1 MNKTHKMEYA
11 KRLSKLIQIETIS
24 QKGQT
29 DFGKFHRFH
38 DALRQE
44 FPHITASCEWEEFD
58 GSLLLRWPG
67 KDKKK
72 SPILLMNHHD
82 VVEASGNWKYPPFS
96 GEIAEGKVWGRG
108 TLDTKGGLF
117 SMLQAADELA
127 AEGFVPA
134 QDVYFESACTEE
146 TDGSGADRISQ
157 ILEQRGIRF
166 DFVLDEGGMIIY
178 DPIGGSNAVFAM
190 VGVAEKGCADLK
202 FIARSKGGHASM
214 PPKNSPLVR
223 LGKFMAAVERREL
236 FEVKLSPTVQEMF
249 LRMAPTANGPLKN
262 IMSRPDV
269 FNSLITNALPKLSE
283 NAAAMLKTTLA
294 FTMAQGSEGA
304 NVLPQE
310 AWVIGNMRFS
320 HHQGGKSSIAA
331 VKKLARRYD
340 IKVEVL
346 DPGFES
352 PVSDFNS
359 DGFRLVERAVE
370 ANFPGVYTSPYIT
383 TGASD
388 ARYFSRVSDCCLR
401 FLPFHVSDEQ
411 LGSIHGLNEYVD
423 IDALPTA
430 VNFYK
435 YIIKEA

>member
-1 MNKTHKMEYA
+1 MNKARAMDYA
-11 KRLSKLIQIETIS
+11 NRLSRMIQVETIS

-29 DFGKFHRFH
+29 DFNKFYRFH
-38 DALRQE
+38 EVLREE
-44 FPHITASCEWEEFD
+44 FPHLTAICEWEEFD

-72 SPILLMNHHD
+72 NPILLMNHHD
-82 VVEASGNWKYPPFS
+82 VVEASGEWKYPPFS
-96 GEIAEGKVWGRG
+96 GKIAEGKVWGRG

-127 AEGFVPA
+127 AEGFIPA

-146 TDGSGADRISQ
+146 TDGSGADRISK

-166 DFVLDEGGMIIY
+166 DLVLDEGGMIIF
-178 DPIGGSNAVFAM
+178 DPIGGSNGVFAM
-190 VGVAEKGCADLK
+190 IGVAEKGCADLK

-214 PPKNSPLVR
+214 PPKNTPLVR

-236 FEVKLSPTVQEMF
+236 FEVKISPTVQEMF
-249 LRMAPTANGPLKN
+249 LRIAPTVNGPLKN
-262 IMSRPDV
+262 ILSRPDV
-269 FNSLITNALPKLSE
+269 FNSLLTNALPRLSE
-283 NAAAMLKTTLA
+283 DAAAMLKTTLA

-320 HHQGGKSSIAA
+320 HHQGGKASIAVIENLA
-331 VKKLARRYD
+331 KKYN
-340 IKVEVL
+340 IEVEVL

-352 PVSDFNS
+352 SVSDFNS
-359 DGFRLVERAVE
+359 DGFKLVEEAVS
-370 ANFPGVYTSPYIT
+370 ANFPNVYTSPYIT

-411 LGSIHGLNEYVD
+411 LGSIHGRNEYVD
-423 IDALPTA
+423 IDALVPA
-430 VNFYK
+430 VEFYK
-435 YIIKEA
+435 YIITNA